1 MTKLIKSII
10 IASMGIISISA
21 NTSADIIEGQK
32 IYVKKLKNVC
42 GMTGGRFAAKHTQDE
57 WDKIYQ
63 LGKMQEEIAKICH
76 GAKINQN
83 LISHI
88 HDFVKNYASDSGNIP
103 EC

>member
-10 IASMGIISISA
+10 IASMGVIFFSA
-21 NTSADIIEGQK
+21 NISADIIEGQK
-32 IYVKKLKNVC
+32 IYVKKLKSIC
-42 GMTGGRFAAKHTQDE
+42 GMTGGRFAAKHTQYE

-76 GAKINQN
+76 GIKIKKD
-83 LISHI
+83 LIPHI